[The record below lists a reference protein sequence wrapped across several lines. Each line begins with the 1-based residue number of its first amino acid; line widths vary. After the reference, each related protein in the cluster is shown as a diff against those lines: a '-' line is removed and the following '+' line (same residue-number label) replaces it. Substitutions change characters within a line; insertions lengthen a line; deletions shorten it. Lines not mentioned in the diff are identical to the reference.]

1 MLLMVAA
8 VSFFVASDASA
19 ARRGARVDPVGA
31 WTCVVY
37 GHPAFGDERVLLSFA
52 PDGTAHLAREEWD
65 KMSEWSPLGGWT
77 VDGAALA
84 FRDPRSGRRFQADLR
99 RETLGGSW
107 QTLTLIGGWW
117 CSEMGAETVETGAL
131 PSVDS
136 VKSNRIMPPLVPEV
150 TATPAYPV
158 KAIRAAKQGRAVS
171 CFFVDASGRV
181 VQPELIELSD
191 EIFREPILAALERSR
206 YRGWDDAGVLRP
218 GCRSYIFKLDAMNLP
233 LVTP

>member
-1 MLLMVAA
+1 MLKALFFSVLASLLFANAA
-8 VSFFVASDASA
+8 DA
-19 ARRGARVDPVGA
+19 ARRGAKIDPVGS
-31 WTCVVY
+31 WSCVVY

-52 PDGTAHLAREEWD
+52 ADGTAHIAREAWEEESTWT
-65 KMSEWSPLGGWT
+65 PLDRWE
-77 VDGAALA
+77 VDGAALS

-99 RETLGGSW
+99 RETLGGGW
-107 QTLTLIGGWW
+107 RTMTLAGGWW
-117 CSEMGAETVETGAL
+117 CSEMAIEPGNLPSLEGAER
-131 PSVDS
+131 D
-136 VKSNRIMPPLVPEV
+136 KIMPPLVPEL

-206 YRGWDDAGVLRP
+206 YQGWDDTRVLRP
-218 GCRSYIFKLDAMNLP
+218 GCRSYIFKLEAMNLP
-233 LVTP
+233 EVAP

>member
-1 MLLMVAA
+1 LLAA
-8 VSFFVASDASA
+8 VASVFWADGAEA
-19 ARRGARVDPVGA
+19 ARRGAKLDPVGA

-37 GHPAFGDERVLLSFA
+37 GHPAFGDERVLLRFA
-52 PDGTAHLAREEWD
+52 ADGTAHIAREAWDEASTWSRLDEWV
-65 KMSEWSPLGGWT
+65 

-84 FRDPRSGRRFQADLR
+84 FRDPRTGRRFQADLR
-99 RETLGGSW
+99 RETLGGGW
-107 QTLTLIGGWW
+107 RTLTLAGGWW
-117 CSEMGAETVETGAL
+117 CRELAGDSGHVPSLEASER
-131 PSVDS
+131 D
-136 VKSNRIMPPLVPEV
+136 KIMPPLVPEL

-206 YRGWDDAGVLRP
+206 YRGWDDARVLRP

-233 LVTP
+233 EVTP